1 MRMREGCILLIN
13 IKYSFV
19 IEEKEKENL
28 SKKKAKKCGCDN
40 GKISYRLRAGLSL

>member
-19 IEEKEKENL
+19 IEEKENENL
-28 SKKKAKKCGCDN
+28 SKKKRKNMVVIMEK
-40 GKISYRLRAGLSL
+40 SLID

>member
-28 SKKKAKKCGCDN
+28 SKKKRKNVVVIMEK
-40 GKISYRLRAGLSL
+40 SLID